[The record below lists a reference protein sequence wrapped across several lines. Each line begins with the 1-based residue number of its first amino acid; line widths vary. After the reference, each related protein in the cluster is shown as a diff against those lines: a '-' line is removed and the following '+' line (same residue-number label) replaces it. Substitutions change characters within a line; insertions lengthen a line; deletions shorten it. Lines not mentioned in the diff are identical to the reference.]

1 MPEVEALA
9 KEFHDLAKTDT
20 TFSPARFWQTIN
32 ALDQAGVLFLHG
44 MFVDDVLAG
53 VLIGTVS
60 PQMMTDN
67 LVAQEIMWYVTPEHR
82 NSLSSVRLLLA
93 FEDWSKKRGANGI
106 IMASFAATGDEK
118 LGKFYERRGYQMIET
133 HFLKQWP
140 SSQQQ

>member
-1 MPEVEALA
+1 MIRPIRPWEMPEVEALA

-60 PQMMTDN
+60 RAQKQPVQRPFAARFRG
-67 LVAQEIMWYVTPEHR
+67 LVEKTWCQRHYH
-82 NSLSSVRLLLA
+82 
-93 FEDWSKKRGANGI
+93 GI
-106 IMASFAATGDEK
+106 I
-118 LGKFYERRGYQMIET
+118 RRNRRREAG
-133 HFLKQWP
+133 
-140 SSQQQ
+140 